1 MLDYR
6 DVHLQLGGRPVLDGF
21 DLRLEAGE
29 RVGILGPSGAGK
41 SSLLK
46 LIAGLLPAQGGQ
58 CRSDFRHAVLV
69 FQEPRLLPWCRV
81 GENLEIPLRAIG
93 HDAAAARRLAL
104 DWLQRVGLE
113 QYAQA
118 WPGQLSGGM
127 AQRVALARAFAVQPD
142 LLLLDEPFSALDPA
156 LRGALTQLC
165 REGLEHT
172 GATLLCVSHHP
183 HELIE
188 LVDRCVLLDSG
199 RGRCFG
205 IAEPAD
211 AEARRATANNLQSVL
226 MNLESSP
233 S

>member
-1 MLDYR
+1 MLELR
-6 DVHLQLGGRPVLDGF
+6 EVNLTLSGRRVLDGF
-21 DLRLEAGE
+21 DLQLVAGE

-46 LIAGLLPAQGGQ
+46 LIAGLLRVQGGHY
-58 CRSDFRHAVLV
+58 RNSFRHPVLV

-81 GENLEIPLRAIG
+81 CENLEIPLRAVG
-93 HDAAAARRLAL
+93 HGAAQARRLAL
-104 DWLQRVGLE
+104 EWLERVGLSE
-113 QYAQA
+113 HAQA

-156 LRGALTQLC
+156 LRDTLARLC

-183 HELIE
+183 HELIA
-188 LVDRCVLLDSG
+188 LVDRCVLLDNG
-199 RGRCFG
+199 RARCFD
-205 IAEPAD
+205 IAEPGD
-211 AEARRATANNLQSVL
+211 AEARRATANTLQTVL

>member
-1 MLDYR
+1 MLELRAVD
-6 DVHLQLGGRPVLDGF
+6 LTLNGRRVLDGF
-21 DLRLEAGE
+21 DLQLAAGE

-46 LIAGLLPAQGGQ
+46 LVAGLLRVQGGHY
-58 CRSDFRHAVLV
+58 RTTFRHPVLV

-81 GENLEIPLRAIG
+81 SENLEIPLRAAG
-93 HDAAAARRLAL
+93 HGKRQARRLAL
-104 DWLQRVGLE
+104 EWLERVGLSDR
-113 QYAQA
+113 ALA

-156 LRGALTQLC
+156 LRDTLGRLC

-183 HELIE
+183 HELLE

-199 RGRCFG
+199 RARRFD
-205 IAEPAD
+205 IAEPGD
-211 AEARRATANNLQSVL
+211 AQARRDTADTLQTVL